1 MPNRAA
7 NEREVRMFEFEVRA
21 SENREHGKHITG
33 RPIVFGQVTDMGWY
47 REVIDQ
53 GALDR
58 ETDLTDVRFLIGHNT
73 GMVPLA
79 RSRNNNEHSTMQMKI
94 IPEGMDIRVDLDTE
108 NNTDSRKLY
117 SATDRGDISGMSFM
131 FVVDKATWE
140 DLDSDYPLRRIQHI
154 RKVFEVSAVA
164 FPAYEGTDLQTA
176 SVDGAPEGARS
187 ALDSV
192 KEELKEAR
200 AAYNQEKERRNK
212 ALETLRR

>member
-1 MPNRAA
+1 MPNRA

-164 FPAYEGTDLQTA
+164 FPAYEGTDLEA
-176 SVDGAPEGARS
+176 ADERNRLESLVSSLESARRQL
-187 ALDSV
+187 A
-192 KEELKEAR
+192 EQRAR
-200 AAYNQEKERRNK
+200 DENAQRRN
-212 ALETLRR
+212 AAIQALRR

>member
-1 MPNRAA
+1 MPDRA

-33 RPIVFGQVTDMGWY
+33 MPIVFGQVTDMGWY

-53 GALDR
+53 GAMDR

-94 IPEGMDIRVDLDTE
+94 IPEGMEIRVDLDTE

-131 FVVDKATWE
+131 FVVDKAAWE